1 MTRSISWTEL
11 ERKIGVCLSASNFSV
26 IARPVRT
33 LVVAIPRL
41 EGKCIDNCPTE
52 RGNVAISGGNRYL
65 VPFNRGIATPVCAL
79 VRNDSK
85 YSTNTNLY
93 AQLEF
98 EKGRAA
104 RNFAVRP
111 IWYDYFS
118 GGRKFSKMGIQPSL
132 AASSNSWGVRMVQLT
147 PWMPQRRR
155 QRKLLSVFRAW

>member
-1 MTRSISWTEL
+1 MFASLPQTF
-11 ERKIGVCLSASNFSV
+11 LSL
-26 IARPVRT
+26 R
-33 LVVAIPRL
+33 
-41 EGKCIDNCPTE
+41 DQ
-52 RGNVAISGGNRYL
+52 
-65 VPFNRGIATPVCAL
+65 CAHWS
-79 VRNDSK
+79 RNDRK
-85 YSTNTNLY
+85 LWGKPLNNNLY